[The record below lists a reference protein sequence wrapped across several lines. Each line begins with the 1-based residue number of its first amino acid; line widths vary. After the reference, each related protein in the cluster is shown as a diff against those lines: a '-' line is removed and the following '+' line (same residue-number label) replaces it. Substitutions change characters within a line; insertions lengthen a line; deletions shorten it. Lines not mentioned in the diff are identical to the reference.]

1 VIRAFKAERHLQKQF
16 DNLQN
21 MQSCVY
27 YLYRAMFYSFAFW
40 TDITCAFYASILV
53 LYLFLSET
61 GKSIGVLS
69 GASTKLS
76 VAAISVGYVGLFMT
90 QLSWTSSTCQR
101 HHEDLGPS

>member
-1 VIRAFKAERHLQKQF
+1 VSASLQGLSVIRAFKAERHLQKQF

-40 TDITCAFYASILV
+40 TDITCAFYASVLV

-69 GASTKLS
+69 GASTNSLLQQFRLDMW
-76 VAAISVGYVGLFMT
+76 VYL
-90 QLSWTSSTCQR
+90 
-101 HHEDLGPS
+101 